1 MQATSL
7 VETEAPSSSEPPG
20 QRPPS
25 SPKEART
32 IAQRGQ
38 MLVVFVMSIFVIVGL
53 VGLVIDVSWYWTNT
67 LRVQRAADAA
77 ALAGAVQLP
86 SRPTTGKADARSQ
99 AEKNGYPSLTAA
111 CPIGPSTPLPAICAA
126 QDATNRNQMNVTV
139 SAPVGTFFM
148 RVFGIGSIT
157 ATRASKALYTLPVP
171 MGSPE
176 NYYGVFGDVRNATM
190 TNVPPPETDPVATTS
205 LKVPTTSPGT
215 AAWTVTPTSPSRTL
229 VQAVATNETA
239 APIYYARSNTNGQS
253 QQWSGF
259 GLTSGAGSIP
269 ATGTVGNTT
278 TSVAIVGLQVQ
289 IDDALVSAACTGLNP
304 NSTIGVSLSWNGGS
318 NWSSMVNTTTPW
330 NPTLTYLPT
339 SATTGDYTIGNANN
353 TTPWGAHAWTRGD
366 FTDTNFRVR
375 LTANKGATCASGTYL
390 YVDQLRV
397 QVAYRVSR
405 TFGAVTTTASYQ
417 LRGPG
422 TACLNGAADCYVGT
436 PAGNGQV
443 LNPRGFWATMNT
455 YGAANLNGDAY
466 QPRYD
471 NPTSVLAPT
480 CPSGGNACY
489 DPINY
494 YNYAVKMPAGTSG
507 GRIFIY
513 DPVFCATQNSSGTG
527 DRWFGGSNAVST
539 WYEVYTDPNNTPYD
553 VSDDSLY
560 TSSGTRFQSIAA
572 TDSTMGGPG
581 NGTSECRQRSDIQ
594 YGDGRDYHN
603 SWFLLASGL
612 AGGTTY
618 RVHTTQSGPVSQVN
632 TNGEQSFA
640 IFADTVEGRA
650 NASLLPQVYGLGAM
664 QMFTPLS
671 AAVSPSTFYLAQ
683 VPEFYAGKIL
693 EINLWDPGDTGDLR
707 ATLYIERPV
716 SGGWADANFTYTAK
730 TGTTGGANSACNSNS
745 NANPSNNS
753 VLTNVG
759 GGSTGNFNG
768 CWLTLT
774 IPIPTNYAG
783 DQDGWW
789 RIRYVMSGSGTSND
803 VTTWTAAIKGN
814 PVHLVVP

>member
-1 MQATSL
+1 MQATDL
-7 VETEAPSSSEPPG
+7 VGTEKPSANEGPVDRSP
-20 QRPPS
+20 
-25 SPKEART
+25 SPKQTRT

-53 VGLVIDVSWYWTNT
+53 VGIVIDVSWYWTNT

-86 SRPTTGKADARSQ
+86 SRPATARNDAQ
-99 AEKNGYPSLTAA
+99 AQAGKNGYPSLPLGCSNGNPTAV
-111 CPIGPSTPLPAICAA
+111 PGMCAQ
-126 QDATNRNQMNVTV
+126 QDATNRNQMNVSI

-157 ATRASKALYTLPVP
+157 ASRSSKALYTLPVP

-190 TNVPPPETDPVATTS
+190 TNVPPPETDPVASTT
-205 LKVPTTSPGT
+205 LKVATTSPGT
-215 AAWTVTPTSPSRTL
+215 AAWSVTPTSPSRTL
-229 VQAVATNETA
+229 VQALATNETV
-239 APIYYARSNTNGQS
+239 APIYYARSSTVGQS

-259 GLTSGAGSIP
+259 GLTTGAGSLP
-269 ATGTVGNTT
+269 AVGTSGNTT

-289 IDDALVSAACTGLNP
+289 IDDALVSAACGGANP
-304 NSTIGVSLSWNGGS
+304 NSTIGVSLSWNGGGT
-318 NWSSMVNTTTPW
+318 WSSMVNTTTPW
-330 NPTLTYLPT
+330 GTLTYLPT
-339 SATTGDYTIGNANN
+339 SATTGDYTIGNTNN
-353 TTPWGAHAWTRGD
+353 TTPWGAHAWTRGE

-375 LTANKGATCASGTYL
+375 LTANKGSSCAAATFL
-390 YVDQLRV
+390 YVDQLQVRV
-397 QVAYRVSR
+397 HYQVTR
-405 TFGAVTTTASYQ
+405 TYGAVTTTATYQ
-417 LRGPG
+417 LEGPG
-422 TACLNGAADCYVGT
+422 TACANGAADCYVGD
-436 PAGNGQV
+436 GQV

-455 YGAANLNGDAY
+455 YGAANVNGDAY

-494 YNYAVKMPAGTSG
+494 YNYAVKMPVGTSN
-507 GRIFIY
+507 GRIFIF
-513 DPVFCATQNSSGTG
+513 DPVFCATVNNRGTG
-527 DRWFGGSNAVST
+527 DRWFSGNGAVSS

-560 TSSGTRFQSIAA
+560 TTSGSRFQSIAA
-572 TDSTMGGPG
+572 SDSTMGGPAVG
-581 NGTSECRQRSDIQ
+581 GSVSECRQRSDVQ

-603 SWFLLASGL
+603 SWYLLASGL

-640 IFADTVEGRA
+640 IFADNTGGA
-650 NASLLPQVYGLGAM
+650 LPQVYGLGAM

-671 AAVSPSTFYLAQ
+671 SAVSPSRFYLAQ
-683 VPEFYAGKIL
+683 VPEFYAGKVL

-707 ATLYIERPV
+707 ATLYIERPT
-716 SGGWADANFTYTAK
+716 SGGWTDANFTYTAK

-745 NANPSNNS
+745 NNSPSNTS
-753 VLTNVG
+753 VLTNNG

-774 IPIPTNYAG
+774 IPIPTPPTYG
-783 DQDGWW
+783 DYQDGWW
-789 RIRYVMSGSGTSND
+789 RIRYEMSGSGTSND

>member
-1 MQATSL
+1 M
-7 VETEAPSSSEPPG
+7 G
-20 QRPPS
+20 R
-25 SPKEART
+25 AR
-32 IAQRGQ
+32 
-38 MLVVFVMSIFVIVGL
+38 L
-53 VGLVIDVSWYWTNT
+53 D
-67 LRVQRAADAA
+67 
-77 ALAGAVQLP
+77 
-86 SRPTTGKADARSQ
+86 
-99 AEKNGYPSLTAA
+99 
-111 CPIGPSTPLPAICAA
+111 
-126 QDATNRNQMNVTV
+126 RN
-139 SAPVGTFFM
+139 
-148 RVFGIGSIT
+148 
-157 ATRASKALYTLPVP
+157 
-171 MGSPE
+171 
-176 NYYGVFGDVRNATM
+176 
-190 TNVPPPETDPVATTS
+190 
-205 LKVPTTSPGT
+205 
-215 AAWTVTPTSPSRTL
+215 
-229 VQAVATNETA
+229 
-239 APIYYARSNTNGQS
+239 
-253 QQWSGF
+253 
-259 GLTSGAGSIP
+259 
-269 ATGTVGNTT
+269 
-278 TSVAIVGLQVQ
+278 
-289 IDDALVSAACTGLNP
+289 
-304 NSTIGVSLSWNGGS
+304 
-318 NWSSMVNTTTPW
+318 
-330 NPTLTYLPT
+330 
-339 SATTGDYTIGNANN
+339 
-353 TTPWGAHAWTRGD
+353 D

-405 TFGAVTTTASYQ
+405 TFGAVTTTATYQ

-422 TACLNGAADCYVGT
+422 TACANGAADCYVGT

-455 YGAANLNGDAY
+455 YGAANVNGDAY

-494 YNYAVKMPAGTSG
+494 YNYAVKMPSGTSG

-513 DPVFCATQNSSGTG
+513 DPVFCATQNGGGTG
-527 DRWFGGSNAVST
+527 DRWFGGSNAVSS

-572 TDSTMGGPG
+572 TDSTMGGPN
-581 NGTSECRQRSDIQ
+581 NGTSECRQRSDIR

-650 NASLLPQVYGLGAM
+650 NASLLPQVYGLRRHADVHPAERRRLSIDVLSGPGTGVLRR
-664 QMFTPLS
+664 QDPRDQPLGPRRHRRPQGDALHR
-671 AAVSPSTFYLAQ
+671 AARV
-683 VPEFYAGKIL
+683 
-693 EINLWDPGDTGDLR
+693 R
-707 ATLYIERPV
+707 
-716 SGGWADANFTYTAK
+716 GWTDANFTYTAK

-745 NANPSNNS
+745 NSNPSNNS